1 MPSGQSI
8 LITGATSGI
17 GRDAAMRLVRAGHL
31 VLAGGRRPGA
41 LAELARAAGDRLE
54 PVVLDVTD
62 PASVEAARELVGRR
76 TGGRGLDVL
85 VNNAGYALPGPLEA
99 LPEADLRRLFDT
111 NVFGLLAV
119 TRAFVPAMRER
130 GQGRVVN
137 VGSIMGR
144 VAMPLL
150 GAYNASKH
158 AVAAVTDALRMELAP
173 FGVTV
178 VLVEPG
184 AVRTG
189 FAATA
194 LAALGPYRDPGSPY
208 AAALAGTDA
217 AWARVYR
224 LAPGPAAAGRA
235 VARAATSAHPRPR
248 YVVPARNRLVVAA
261 LTALPT
267 PAADTAKRRIMGLPG
282 RPPPPGPG
290 TGPPA
295 PRAPSRQEPQR
306 HLVSSRRLASMEGHI
321 EIRPLWAA
329 DGPACDAIVASLP
342 YHFGQEDG
350 RAEAARKVRTQPGL
364 AAVVDGA
371 VVGFLTVERHFEQ
384 AAEISWMAVHA
395 DHRRRGLGRALV
407 ERLCRDLAAE
417 GRRVLLVLTVS
428 PNDPG
433 EEPPDGYQATRAFYR
448 SVGFTLAMDLPGL
461 WPNDTAVLMVRPLP

>member
-17 GRDAAMRLVRAGHL
+17 GRAAAMRLVRAGHL

-130 GQGRVVN
+130 GRGRVVN

-290 TGPPA
+290 TGPP
-295 PRAPSRQEPQR
+295 
-306 HLVSSRRLASMEGHI
+306 G
-321 EIRPLWAA
+321 
-329 DGPACDAIVASLP
+329 G
-342 YHFGQEDG
+342 
-350 RAEAARKVRTQPGL
+350 
-364 AAVVDGA
+364 GA
-371 VVGFLTVERHFEQ
+371 
-384 AAEISWMAVHA
+384 
-395 DHRRRGLGRALV
+395 
-407 ERLCRDLAAE
+407 
-417 GRRVLLVLTVS
+417 
-428 PNDPG
+428 
-433 EEPPDGYQATRAFYR
+433 
-448 SVGFTLAMDLPGL
+448 
-461 WPNDTAVLMVRPLP
+461 